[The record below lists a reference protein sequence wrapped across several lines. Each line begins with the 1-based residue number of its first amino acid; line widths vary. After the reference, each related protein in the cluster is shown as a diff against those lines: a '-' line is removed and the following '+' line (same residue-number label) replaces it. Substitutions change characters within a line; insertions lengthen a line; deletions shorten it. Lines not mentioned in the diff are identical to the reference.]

1 MSPSRS
7 PVVSTTSAPVLPAL
21 SLLADGRQSPTA
33 LSVCTGTRRLLAG
46 HDFTSLTEFTLASGR
61 RADILALGPDGAVWI
76 VEIKS
81 SLADF
86 RADGKWPDYRDFCDR
101 FFFAVPESFP
111 ADVLPQD
118 AGLILAD
125 GYGAAIT
132 RDAPEHRLAGAR
144 RKAITLRFAHAAAGR
159 LHMMVDPQGANGR
172 MG

>member
-1 MSPSRS
+1 MPM
-7 PVVSTTSAPVLPAL
+7 TSARLDPARAL
-21 SLLADGRQSPTA
+21 KADGRQSPTA
-33 LSVCTGTRRLLAG
+33 LAVCTGTRRLLAG
-46 HDFTSLTEFTLASGR
+46 HGFTSLTEFTLASGR

-86 RADGKWPDYRDFCDR
+86 RADGKWPDYRDYCDR

-111 ADVLPQD
+111 ADVLPED

-132 RDAPEHRLAGAR
+132 RDAPEHRLGGAR
-144 RKAITLRFAHAAAGR
+144 
-159 LHMMVDPQGANGR
+159 PQGGTPRFSPPAGGPR
-172 MG
+172 P